1 MLTSHS
7 TLATQ
12 DSHSTSTHQDH
23 LNSYLPQDEPMELV
37 IEELTASSAAPALY
51 TLCYANNS
59 AS

>member
-12 DSHSTSTHQDH
+12 DSRSTESHHDH
-23 LNSYLPQDEPMELV
+23 LSSYLPQDEPMELV
-37 IEELTASSAAPALY
+37 IEVLTAPSAAPALY